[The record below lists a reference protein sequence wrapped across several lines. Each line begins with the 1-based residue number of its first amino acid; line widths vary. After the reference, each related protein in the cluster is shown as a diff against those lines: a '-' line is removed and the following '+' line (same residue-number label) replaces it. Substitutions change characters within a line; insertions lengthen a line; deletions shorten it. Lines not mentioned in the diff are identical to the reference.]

1 MSVAYENE
9 NVEQSADTISDEKNN
24 TIETIKQ
31 SHDSRSQNDIAVR
44 NQTTEEQNYSEQRGN
59 SKISQQSIKYK
70 DHSHYHTNKPG
81 TYVSAI
87 NGIEKE
93 THKSKHIIC
102 ILIIQIIVLKIQL
115 QIITKKVSRLQRYHQ
130 LFWHNET

>member
-1 MSVAYENE
+1 MKMKMLN
-9 NVEQSADTISDEKNN
+9 NLQILFQMKRTIP
-24 TIETIKQ
+24 
-31 SHDSRSQNDIAVR
+31 SRLSQTKPRFSFTKRHRRRR